1 MDRFPVPTTHLT
13 VADQFDGVRLDQFLA
28 HLFPDI
34 SRMRF
39 GRAIRARSVQL
50 NGHCAKA
57 SARVSAGDQ
66 VVVTMSP
73 DDREMVSPEP
83 MPLDICYEDEDLA
96 VINKAAGIVVHPGR
110 GNWKGTL
117 VAGLTYHF
125 SQLSNTAGSARP
137 GIVHRL
143 DRDTSGVMIVAK
155 NDAAHVHLAGQ
166 FEQRKVYKEY
176 WALTSGVIDRDSDF
190 VDVRLGPHPRQRE
203 KRAIRNR
210 GNDGKASRSYYEV
223 MERFVGHT
231 LVKVVPHTGR
241 THQIRVHLASI
252 GCPVLAD
259 KQYGGRSS
267 LQLSDLSSAFDSN
280 EVLMDRQCLHARV
293 LRLAHPRSGKQMEWE
308 APIPDDFK
316 NSLDVLRSIK
326 KGQR

>member
-13 VADQFDGVRLDQFLA
+13 VADQFDGVRLHQFLA

-110 GNWKGTL
+110 GN
-117 VAGLTYHF
+117 
-125 SQLSNTAGSARP
+125 LSLIHISEPTRP
-137 GIVHRL
+137 
-143 DRDTSGVMIVAK
+143 
-155 NDAAHVHLAGQ
+155 
-166 FEQRKVYKEY
+166 Y
-176 WALTSGVIDRDSDF
+176 
-190 VDVRLGPHPRQRE
+190 
-203 KRAIRNR
+203 
-210 GNDGKASRSYYEV
+210 
-223 MERFVGHT
+223 
-231 LVKVVPHTGR
+231 
-241 THQIRVHLASI
+241 
-252 GCPVLAD
+252 
-259 KQYGGRSS
+259 
-267 LQLSDLSSAFDSN
+267 
-280 EVLMDRQCLHARV
+280 
-293 LRLAHPRSGKQMEWE
+293 
-308 APIPDDFK
+308 
-316 NSLDVLRSIK
+316 
-326 KGQR
+326 